1 MSVLN
6 QFMES
11 SIAITEQIALT
22 MQENERLKKRVAELE
37 EPEPEPIPEPHICDL
52 MPIGETFCGLK
63 VVEHNKSR
71 LDGFNVAFAFENGP
85 IRWVF
90 SEVSK
95 AIYESEMELREL
107 RRMKPVVEAAIKNVE
122 LIEKSFGR
130 STEHLFGDEVN
141 NLIKTVREYA
151 DNE

>member
-22 MQENERLKKRVAELE
+22 MQENERLKKRVTELE
-37 EPEPEPIPEPHICDL
+37 ERKP
-52 MPIGETFCGLK
+52 
-63 VVEHNKSR
+63 
-71 LDGFNVAFAFENGP
+71 
-85 IRWVF
+85 
-90 SEVSK
+90 
-95 AIYESEMELREL
+95 EMELRDL
-107 RRMKPVVEAAIKNVE
+107 RRMKQVVEAAIKNVE